1 METLVYAIDPVK
13 VKRLML
19 DRWGDVEQ
27 KQLADAAGISEQTLV
42 RMFKG
47 HGFSPESLYG
57 LCHALGCTPNDVLTV
72 AKKEP
77 TLVRVAA

>member
-1 METLVYAIDPVK
+1 VTTYVYAIDPVK

-19 DRWGDVEQ
+19 DKWGDVEQ
-27 KQLADAAGISEQTLV
+27 KRLAAAAGISEQTLV
-42 RMFKG
+42 RMLKG

-57 LCHALGCTPNDVLTV
+57 LCNALGCTPNDILTV
-72 AKKEP
+72 APKEP

>member
-1 METLVYAIDPVK
+1 MKTYAIDPVK

-19 DRWGDVEQ
+19 DRWGEVEQ
-27 KQLADAAGISEQTLV
+27 KRLAIEAGITEQTLI

-57 LCHALGCTPNDVLTV
+57 ICQALSCTPNDVLAV
-72 AKKEP
+72 APKGQI
-77 TLVRVAA
+77 LVGVPA